1 MQEEEVVPT
10 EAPIEEAEDVP
21 TPAPAPVAESAPAPV
36 PAGKPAERGPNVQV
50 LFVTDLGYGVRTTL
64 SEFRKAHRGTKG
76 TRAVFLN
83 EKNGNLVG
91 AKVVKDG
98 DVVTVMTKKGQ
109 AGLFEVDQVRL
120 TGRGLAGVR
129 LVTLE
134 EGDVVVGIV

>member
-21 TPAPAPVAESAPAPV
+21 TPAPASVAES
-36 PAGKPAERGPNVQV
+36 AGKPAERGPNVQV

>member
-1 MQEEEVVPT
+1 MEKEQIQEADEEQMPQQ
-10 EAPIEEAEDVP
+10 EPG
-21 TPAPAPVAESAPAPV
+21 SS
-36 PAGKPAERGPNVQV
+36 AERGPEVQV

-64 SEFRKAHRGTKG
+64 SQFRKAHRGTKG
-76 TRAVFLN
+76 TRAMFLS

-91 AKVVKDG
+91 AKIVNDG

-109 AGLFEVDQVRL
+109 AGLFSIEQVRL

-134 EGDVVVGIV
+134 EGDKVVGIV

>member
-10 EAPIEEAEDVP
+10 EAPIEEAEAVP
-21 TPAPAPVAESAPAPV
+21 TPEPAP
-36 PAGKPAERGPNVQV
+36 GNPAERGPNVQV
-50 LFVTDLGYGVRTTL
+50 LFVTDLGYGIRTTL
-64 SEFRKAHRGTKG
+64 DQFRKAHRGTKG
-76 TRAVFLN
+76 TRAMFLN

-109 AGLFEVDQVRL
+109 AGLFSVDQVRL
-120 TGRGLAGVR
+120 TGRGLSGVR

-134 EGDVVVGIV
+134 EGDIVVGMV